1 MEIIRLGFDSEILC
15 REDDEEATG
24 TEESAN
30 RVISE
35 TDMNKI
41 MAARE
46 KKLLGQFEK
55 RVKGMKFATPD
66 DLEKLVTELQ
76 PSSGE
81 EGGSAEIQNSIEEVK
96 GDENLPAGVRAE
108 LSKLHKQMGKMSED
122 NKRLQD
128 EAQAKDHRM
137 VAERRKHNTE
147 ALLTEA
153 GAVRPNQCYKIISDQ
168 IVSDDELGD
177 AVSIKTEHGDD
188 VVSVKEF
195 VDTFKEEN
203 PHLFTQPAK
212 SGSGAGGGGS
222 VDSKPRFSVES
233 IRDPKDG
240 GMSWEDYEKNRD
252 KIISDF
258 EQRK

>member
-1 MEIIRLGFDSEILC
+1 
-15 REDDEEATG
+15 
-24 TEESAN
+24 
-30 RVISE
+30 
-35 TDMNKI
+35 
-41 MAARE
+41 
-46 KKLLGQFEK
+46 
-55 RVKGMKFATPD
+55 
-66 DLEKLVTELQ
+66 
-76 PSSGE
+76 
-81 EGGSAEIQNSIEEVK
+81 
-96 GDENLPAGVRAE
+96 
-108 LSKLHKQMGKMSED
+108 
-122 NKRLQD
+122 
-128 EAQAKDHRM
+128 M